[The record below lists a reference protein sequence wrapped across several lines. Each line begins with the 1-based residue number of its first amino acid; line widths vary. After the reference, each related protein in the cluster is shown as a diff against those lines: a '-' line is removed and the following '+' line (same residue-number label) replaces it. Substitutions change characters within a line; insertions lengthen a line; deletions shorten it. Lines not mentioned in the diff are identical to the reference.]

1 MSGVPQGS
9 RARGSSPSLTERQVT
24 DADYQERVRGLSEIA
39 HERGQSLAQL
49 ALAWALRH
57 PAVTTALV
65 GASSVHQLEQ
75 NLNTLK
81 NLEFT
86 DEELARIDE
95 FARSEERRVGKE
107 CRSRWSRGQHVKKVY
122 KSTVR
127 ER

>member
-1 MSGVPQGS
+1 
-9 RARGSSPSLTERQVT
+9 
-24 DADYQERVRGLSEIA
+24 
-39 HERGQSLAQL
+39 

-95 FARSEERRVGKE
+95 FAIDGTARRGHARGGELRGAPFRTAPFRADELCAVVVSRAPGNSFAELDGVVGPE
-107 CRSRWSRGQHVKKVY
+107 TGGRARNGWSRARYGWGPA
-122 KSTVR
+122 
-127 ER
+127 